1 MSDIKKLIK
10 NSLVETNHGFI
21 IDKLTDETPIFGGR
35 GTLDSLSL
43 VTFLIS
49 LEQKIIWSY
58 K

>member
-10 NSLVETNHGFI
+10 NSLVETNNDFM

-35 GTLDSLSL
+35 GTLDSLFL

-49 LEQKIIWSY
+49 LEQKIIWSD